1 MRYSA
6 FEQAAAEATIG
17 VREIENQLGQLKSQ
31 LDQLT
36 AKRDL
41 LETLSR
47 QLLTLRPNGAD
58 ASSHEAPRETALAA
72 EAPAP
77 EPAPPAYGA
86 ADAESEMSATYTPP
100 RSLRESGWFT
110 PSRAGGDSGIRKLL

>member
-17 VREIENQLGQLKSQ
+17 VREIENQLEQLKTQ
-31 LDQLT
+31 LDQLA

-58 ASSHEAPRETALAA
+58 ASSHDTSREMAPAA
-72 EAPAP
+72 EAPVPESAP
-77 EPAPPAYGA
+77 SYGA
-86 ADAESEMSATYTPP
+86 ADADAEMAGTYTPP

-110 PSRAGGDSGIRKLL
+110 PARAGGDSGIRKLL

>member
-41 LETLSR
+41 LETLSH

-58 ASSHEAPRETALAA
+58 ASSHEAPRETAA
-72 EAPAP
+72 EPPAP